1 MSSPATLPT
10 DVQSRVQSFI
20 DSGRFASV
28 ADVLRAALDSLELE
42 SADVESIQAG
52 IDDMNAGRCRP
63 FADFAADFEARRA
76 IV

>member
-1 MSSPATLPT
+1 MASPISLPT

-20 DSGRFASV
+20 DSGKFASEV
-28 ADVLRAALDSLELE
+28 DVLRAALDSLELE
-42 SADVESIQAG
+42 SADVRSIQAG

-63 FADFAADFEARRA
+63 FAEFASDFEARRA